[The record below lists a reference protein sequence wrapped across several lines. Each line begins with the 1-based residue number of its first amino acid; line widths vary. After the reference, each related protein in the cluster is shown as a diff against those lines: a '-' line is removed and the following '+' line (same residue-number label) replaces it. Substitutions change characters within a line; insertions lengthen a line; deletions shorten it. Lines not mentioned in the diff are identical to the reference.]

1 MSDDDEVVSP
11 TMANVTID
19 NFVKNTVKNTVDEN
33 VVKQRAAKRKMLEK
47 QLSENTVRMNKIKK
61 SNKL

>member
-1 MSDDDEVVSP
+1 MCDDDELVSS

-19 NFVKNTVKNTVDEN
+19 NFVKHTVDEN
-33 VVKQRAAKRKMLEK
+33 VFKQRAAKRKMLEK
-47 QLSENTVRMNKIKK
+47 QLSENTERMNKIKK

>member
-1 MSDDDEVVSP
+1 MSDVDELVSA

-19 NFVKNTVKNTVDEN
+19 NFVKSTVDEN
-33 VVKQRAAKRKMLEK
+33 VVKQRAAKRKMVEK
-47 QLSENTVRMNKIKK
+47 QLSENAVRMSKIKK